1 MHGYLVV
8 IGVVLVLV
16 VGAHLLFDVIK
27 FTVSVFLLGVVLIG
41 ILYIFQHYFG
51 IDLIGVIERHV

>member
-1 MHGYLVV
+1 MHAYLVL
-8 IGVVLVLV
+8 IGVFLVLV
-16 VGAHLLFDVIK
+16 VGVHLLFDVIK
-27 FTVSVFLLGVVLIG
+27 FTVSLFLLGVILVA